1 MALTHDVACNQFF
14 KTLMAEKLPEAFRLF
29 STHTQNVFLAWSL
42 DYIHKRN
49 TQAAQQAGITAK
61 EVKVMF
67 LTNNLSIRKSFWRQY
82 AGISGAL
89 EIFRFGYF
97 SPGPIEGNVG
107 EVHVNLQYPDGRKG
121 KVSLKMIKEGGQW
134 RFGYIE
140 SGMRWP

>member
-1 MALTHDVACNQFF
+1 MAVTHDVACNQFF
-14 KTLMAEKLPEAFRLF
+14 KILMAEKLPEAFKLF
-29 STHTQNVFLAWSL
+29 SKHTQDIFLQWSL
-42 DYIHKRN
+42 DYTYQRN
-49 TQAAQQAGITAK
+49 PDAAKQAELTLK
-61 EVKVMF
+61 EIRVMF
-67 LTNNLSIRKSFWRQY
+67 LSNHLSIRKSFWRHY

-97 SPGPIEGNVG
+97 SPGPVVGNVG

-140 SGMRWP
+140 SGLRWP